1 MSRSP
6 ECSLNTLQT
15 HKWGGNEVY
24 KTVGTFAE
32 IKVNIYSG
40 HSSGRDVEMFLPQC
54 FFQPS
59 RLSVG

>member
-1 MSRSP
+1 MQLEYIADS
-6 ECSLNTLQT
+6 QM
-15 HKWGGNEVY
+15 GGNEVH

-40 HSSGRDVEMFLPQC
+40 HSSGCDVEMFLPQC

>member
-1 MSRSP
+1 MQLEYIADS
-6 ECSLNTLQT
+6 QM
-15 HKWGGNEVY
+15 GGKEVY

-54 FFQPS
+54 FFLPS